1 MFTGIIEEV
10 GEVASL
16 TKKGRSAVLSVKC
29 SRVREDA
36 RLGDSIAVDGVCMT
50 VTKMEGGKVFF
61 DLSGETLDRSTVRFL
76 KKGGRVNLERAARL
90 GDRIGGHLV
99 SGHVDGVGKI
109 TAKKKAGSGVE
120 LRVELSRELTR
131 YLVEK
136 GSVAVDGISLTV
148 AKCRGNQFTV
158 ALIPHTLNATT
169 LKDKGVGAPVNIECD
184 QVGKYIEKFLGQGQ
198 GKGDRNFEHRML
210 NLEL

>member
-10 GEVASL
+10 GEVVSL
-16 TKKGRSAVLSVKC
+16 VKKGRSAVLAVKC
-29 SRVREDA
+29 SKVKEDVRV
-36 RLGDSIAVDGVCMT
+36 GDSVAVDGVCMT
-50 VTKMEGGKVFF
+50 AVKMEGEKIFF

-109 TAKKKAGSGVE
+109 AAKKKAGSGVE
-120 LRVELSRELTR
+120 LNVELPRELTR

-148 AKCRGNQFTV
+148 VKCRGNKFTI

-184 QVGKYIEKFLGQGQ
+184 QVGKYIEKFLGQGR
-198 GKGDRNFEHRML
+198 GKAEWSFEH
-210 NLEL
+210 

>member
-10 GEVASL
+10 GEVVSL
-16 TKKGRSAVLSVKC
+16 IKKGRSAVLAVKC
-29 SRVREDA
+29 FKVKEDVRV
-36 RLGDSIAVDGVCMT
+36 GDSVAVDGVCMT
-50 VTKMEGGKVFF
+50 AVKMEGEKIFF
-61 DLSGETLDRSTVRFL
+61 DLSGETMDRSTVRFL

-109 TAKKKAGSGVE
+109 AAKKKAGSGVE
-120 LRVELSRELTR
+120 LNVELPRELTR

-148 AKCRGNQFTV
+148 VKCRGNKFTI

-184 QVGKYIEKFLGQGQ
+184 QVGKYIEKFLRQGQ
-198 GKGDRNFEHRML
+198 GKAEWSFEH
-210 NLEL
+210 

>member
-1 MFTGIIEEV
+1 MFTGIIEEI
-10 GEVASL
+10 GEVVSFV
-16 TKKGRSAVLSVKC
+16 KKGRSAVLAIQCVTA
-29 SRVREDA
+29 REGL
-36 RLGDSIAVDGVCMT
+36 RLGDSVAVDGVCMT
-50 VTKMEGGKVFF
+50 AVTIKGGSIFF
-61 DLSGETLDRSTVRFL
+61 DLSGETLDRSTARFL

-109 TAKKKAGSGVE
+109 AAKKKAGSGAE
-120 LRVELSRELTR
+120 LNIEVPGELTR

-148 AKCRGNQFTV
+148 ANCRGNKFTV

-169 LKDKGVGAPVNIECD
+169 LKDKGVGAAVNIECD
-184 QVGKYIEKFLGQGQ
+184 QVAKYIEKFM
-198 GKGDRNFEHRML
+198 GKGLGKVHKNPRTWNP
-210 NLEL
+210 EL